1 MVFPTFCPSHTAV
14 ATHRS
19 RSHLASTFTSQ
30 VLFFFLSF
38 ISLLLFHACFIHL
51 LFSSHHVVQSE
62 DPDTYHHLY
71 TIVRSTRTAASAVTV
86 MYDAVHVHDTLAIF
100 SRSDYNTVQFSNV
113 NKTNSCMLTSYKMK
127 ICNFCHQNNTSVCHA
142 CLTFAESEYLISVY
156 NTCSCVSRVPFIF
169 GIAKSRPLDSQY
181 LINTFLPWPYVIP
194 SPHMREKNPSAC
206 CSDHERGCAYGRR
219 FCGHTAN
226 KRPADIIP
234 YSDSYDD
241 TTATARAAPA

>member
-1 MVFPTFCPSHTAV
+1 MDILHYFLAWFSLLSVPATPTSPRIA
-14 ATHRS
+14 
-19 RSHLASTFTSQ
+19 LDLTS
-30 VLFFFLSF
+30 LPLLRLRCFFFFLSF
-38 ISLLLFHACFIHL
+38 VSLQLFHACFIHL

-142 CLTFAESEYLISVY
+142 CHHICRVGISDQ
-156 NTCSCVSRVPFIF
+156 RV
-169 GIAKSRPLDSQY
+169 QH
-181 LINTFLPWPYVIP
+181 V
-194 SPHMREKNPSAC
+194 
-206 CSDHERGCAYGRR
+206 
-219 FCGHTAN
+219 
-226 KRPADIIP
+226 
-234 YSDSYDD
+234 
-241 TTATARAAPA
+241 